1 MVSMMIKKITLV
13 LGAIC
18 LAIAAIAMVPAS
30 SFANG
35 DGSGISLSPH
45 DFTDN
50 IVDGVGGPP
59 NIENDNANL
68 NAWNN
73 KRKEI
78 CRTCHV
84 PHDHGAVRYGNLG
97 ILWNHEVTTK
107 TTWNMYA
114 SDPNMISFID
124 GTIEAEPVGVSKLCL
139 GCHDGVTALNQYDG
153 KGPSDAGYGGG
164 TTYLMGDYAAGFVIG
179 NTTASLTNN
188 HPISITYNNLA
199 DQQLHDPAVAV
210 MANGDTVSSLL
221 DNNRLECSTCHDVH
235 NRESVPGTH
244 LLREATKGADLTGAG
259 ASDLCF
265 VCHDK

>member
-1 MVSMMIKKITLV
+1 MRLKTSILV
-13 LGAIC
+13 LAAIC
-18 LAIAAIAMVPAS
+18 FAVAMSPTA

-35 DGSGISLSPH
+35 DGNGIAGSPH

-50 IVDGVGGPP
+50 IVAGVPGPP
-59 NIENDNANL
+59 NIENDNANI

-84 PHDHGAVRYGNLG
+84 PHDHGAVRYGNQG
-97 ILWNHEVTTK
+97 ILWNHQLTTK
-107 TTWNMYA
+107 ATWNMYA
-114 SDPNMISFID
+114 SDPTMISFID
-124 GTIEAEPVGVSKLCL
+124 GTIEAQPAGVSKLCL
-139 GCHDGVTALNQYDG
+139 GCHDGVTAINQYDG
-153 KGPSDAGYGGG
+153 KTPADAGYGGG
-164 TTYLMGDYAAGFVIG
+164 VTYLMDDYDSGFVIG
-179 NTTASLTNN
+179 NTAGSLTNN
-188 HPISITYNNLA
+188 HPISIAYNHLT
-199 DQQLHDPAVAV
+199 DTQLHDPAVAV
-210 MANGDTVSSLL
+210 MSNGDTVASLL

-244 LLREATKGADLTGAG
+244 LLRESTKGADVTGVG